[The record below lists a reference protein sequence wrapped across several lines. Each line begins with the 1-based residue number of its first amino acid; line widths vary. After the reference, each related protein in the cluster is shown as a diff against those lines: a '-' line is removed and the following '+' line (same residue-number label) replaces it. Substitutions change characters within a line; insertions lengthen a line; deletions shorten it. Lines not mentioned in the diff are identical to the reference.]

1 MQKPN
6 KNKKIISVLLI
17 GNYKITRI
25 GLKESLAPFKNIY
38 ITDEAENEKQAL
50 LQCQNSKPD
59 IILIDDFKDL
69 NTQSLLLKLKTI
81 TEKSKII
88 IITDPKSSKDIL
100 STICTGVNAYCSKDI
115 TPETLARVII
125 SVSKGACWID
135 PDFAEI
141 VLDLFKHS
149 LNHTI
154 IDVHLTSRE
163 KEVLKLVVNG
173 ESNAEIAD
181 KLIVSVHT
189 AKAHVCNVIQKLGV
203 QDRVQAAVLA
213 VKANLV

>member
-1 MQKPN
+1 MQKPKQ
-6 KNKKIISVLLI
+6 KNKIISVLLI
-17 GNYKITRI
+17 GNCRITRI
-25 GLKESLAPFKNIY
+25 GLKKCLTPYKNIC
-38 ITDEAENEKQAL
+38 ITNEAENGERAIYL
-50 LQCQNSKPD
+50 SKISQPD
-59 IILIDDFKDL
+59 IILIDDFHGSDL
-69 NTQSLLLKLKTI
+69 QSFLPKIISVTPN
-81 TEKSKII
+81 SKIM
-88 IITDPKSSKDIL
+88 IITDNKNSEEII
-100 STICTGVNAYCSKDI
+100 STISAGVNAYCSKDI
-115 TPETLARVII
+115 TPETLALVTG
-125 SVSKGACWID
+125 SVAKGACWID
-135 PDFAEI
+135 PVFSEI

-173 ESNAEIAD
+173 KSNTEIAN

>member
-6 KNKKIISVLLI
+6 KKNKIISVLLI
-17 GNYKITRI
+17 GNYRITRI
-25 GLKESLAPFKNIY
+25 GLKESLAPYENIC
-38 ITDEAENEKQAL
+38 ITDEAENGEQAL
-50 LQCQNSKPD
+50 MQCKNSQPD
-59 IILIDDFKDL
+59 IILIDDFQGSDI
-69 NTQSLLLKLKTI
+69 QSFLPKIKSI
-81 TEKSKII
+81 APNSKIM
-88 IITDPKSSKDIL
+88 IITDNKSSHEII
-100 STICTGVNAYCSKDI
+100 STISAGVNAYCSKDI
-115 TPETLARVII
+115 TPETLALVMG
-125 SVSKGACWID
+125 SVAKGACWVD
-135 PDFAEI
+135 PVFSET

-173 ESNAEIAD
+173 KSNAEIAN